1 VGRVMIEELAAT
13 SIADG
18 QDVLDLT
25 AGDEA

>member
-25 AGDEA
+25 ASDEA